1 MADIK
6 NIIFDLGAVL
16 IDIDFNRVNNSF
28 LDLGISNFNNQYS
41 QLLANKLFENLEM
54 GKISVEDFY
63 TAIQNQSSKSLQESD
78 IKKAWN
84 SIMGNFR
91 IKSMKKVLELSQYY
105 DVFLLSNT
113 NAIHFEEIMS
123 IANMQL
129 DAELDAFFKK
139 TYYSF
144 KIGMRKPNENIYNYV
159 LRDALIKAEETFFID
174 DTAPNIETAK
184 LMGFITH
191 LLLPSERVEQLNY
204 YDDNFYLTSS

>member
-1 MADIK
+1 MPEIK

-41 QLLANKLFENLEM
+41 QLLANKLFENLET
-54 GKISVEDFY
+54 GKISVEGFY
-63 TAIQNQSSKSLQESD
+63 TAIQNQSSKPLQESD

-91 IKSMKKVLELSQYY
+91 IESMKKVQDLSRHYN
-105 DVFLLSNT
+105 VFLLSNT

-123 IANMQL
+123 IAKSRL
-129 DAELDAFFKK
+129 AAELDAFFKK

-144 KIGMRKPNENIYNYV
+144 SFYTYQQV
-159 LRDALIKAEETFFID
+159 
-174 DTAPNIETAK
+174 
-184 LMGFITH
+184 
-191 LLLPSERVEQLNY
+191 RVE
-204 YDDNFYLTSS
+204 S

>member
-1 MADIK
+1 MAEIK

-63 TAIQNQSSKSLQESD
+63 TAIQNQSSKPLQESD

-91 IKSMKKVLELSQYY
+91 IESMKKVLELSQYY

-123 IANMQL
+123 IAKMQL
-129 DAELDAFFKK
+129 EAELDAFFKK

-144 KIGMRKPNENIYNYV
+144 KIGMRKPNEDIYNYV

-184 LMGFITH
+184 RMGFITH
-191 LLLPSERVEQLNY
+191 LLLPSERVEQLKY
-204 YDDNFYLTSS
+204 YDDDFYLTSS